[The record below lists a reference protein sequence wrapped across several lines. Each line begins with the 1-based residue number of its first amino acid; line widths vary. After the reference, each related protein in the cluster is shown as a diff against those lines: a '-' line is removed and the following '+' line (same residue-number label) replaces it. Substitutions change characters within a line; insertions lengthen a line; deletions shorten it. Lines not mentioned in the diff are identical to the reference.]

1 MLAAH
6 QVEAAQTNSPPNSSS
21 SVPANPAHTNP
32 ALALPGQPPRGNG
45 QPDPSAIISAMA
57 QGPQPGARS
66 IATPSDA
73 PPVGA
78 DGRFWFP
85 AIPRRAGPPRACGN
99 PPGTLPS
106 AYAQFALGHSACRA
120 SVGKDH

>member
-1 MLAAH
+1 MTAYELRISDWSSDVCSSDLAP
-6 QVEAAQTNSPPNSSS
+6 QTNSAPNSSS

-32 ALALPGQPPRGNG
+32 ALAQQGQPPRGNG

-73 PPVGA
+73 PHVGA
-78 DGRFWFP
+78 DGRVWVD
-85 AIPRRAGPPRACGN
+85 RK
-99 PPGTLPS
+99 
-106 AYAQFALGHSACRA
+106 
-120 SVGKDH
+120 SVV